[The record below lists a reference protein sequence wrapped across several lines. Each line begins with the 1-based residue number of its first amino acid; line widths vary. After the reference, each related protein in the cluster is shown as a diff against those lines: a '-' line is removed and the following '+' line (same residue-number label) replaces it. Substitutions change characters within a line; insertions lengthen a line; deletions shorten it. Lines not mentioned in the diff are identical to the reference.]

1 MPAPRLDVT
10 VRDATRGLSRLAKFR
25 AESKSLSPVHQYLIA
40 ELIMLRLFSI
50 LENAIEDLACKLV
63 AGAPYANGIHPA
75 RLYTAKSM
83 DDARQAMLSNG
94 RSKSLNKLRW
104 NRVKDIRESTSTVL
118 SPAEPFI
125 KYAQVHGNRLNEMR
139 QVRNYVAHRSSDS
152 RTGYKQVVRS
162 IYGAN
167 SRVGVEVFL
176 TSQQRRPVA
185 KIDEYLATAGII
197 ISELAKG

>member
-1 MPAPRLDVT
+1 MSAPRLDVT
-10 VRDATRGLSRLAKFR
+10 VRDATAGLSRLAKFR
-25 AESKSLSPVHQYLIA
+25 AESKSLSPAHQYLIA

-50 LENAIEDLACKLV
+50 IESAIEDLACKLV
-63 AGAPYANGIHPA
+63 AGAHYTNGTHPA
-75 RLYTAKSM
+75 RLYTARSM
-83 DDARQAMLSNG
+83 NGARQAMLSYG
-94 RSKSLNKLRW
+94 RSKPLSKLQW
-104 NRVKDIRESTSTVL
+104 NRIRGIRESTSTVL

-167 SRVGVEVFL
+167 SRVKVEVFL

-185 KIDEYLATAGII
+185 KIDEYLAAAGIM

>member
-1 MPAPRLDVT
+1 MPAPRLEVT
-10 VRDATRGLSRLAKFR
+10 VRDATKGLSRLAKFR
-25 AESKSLSPVHQYLIA
+25 AESKSLSPMHQYLIA

-83 DDARQAMLSNG
+83 DDARQAMLS
-94 RSKSLNKLRW
+94 RRAKPLSKLRW

-167 SRVGVEVFL
+167 SRVKVEAFL